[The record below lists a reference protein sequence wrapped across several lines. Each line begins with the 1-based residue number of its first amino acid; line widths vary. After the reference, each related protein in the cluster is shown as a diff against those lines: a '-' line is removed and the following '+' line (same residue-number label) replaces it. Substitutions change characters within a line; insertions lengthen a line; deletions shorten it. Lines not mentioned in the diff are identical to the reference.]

1 MALIAR
7 ASIDQV
13 REAAD
18 IVELVGQ
25 RTQLRRVG
33 TRWVGRCPFHDERTP
48 SFSVNADLKTYYC
61 FGCRAGGDVFRFV
74 QETEGLDFVGAI
86 EALADRYRIPL
97 EYEEGGRRDEGD
109 RRRRERLLDLLD
121 AAARFYE
128 RHLWESAAGE
138 AARAYLGERGLRDE
152 IVRALRLGLSPGGTL
167 LPRKAAER
175 GFTREELTAVGLVN
189 RRGNDWFA
197 GRLVFPLADSRG
209 RVVGFGAR
217 RLRDDDPIQA
227 KYINTPETEVFRK
240 GAIVYGLDRARPA
253 IAKEGRALV
262 VEGYTDVLALHQEGT
277 VTAVASMGTALTESQ
292 LRELRRLCSEVYLCF
307 DADKAGEEATLRGM
321 ELAVAQGFD
330 VRVVALPQGVDP
342 ADAPA
347 AFEERLSSAE
357 GFPVHRVRLE
367 LERARSRQEAFERV
381 RQVLA
386 RIDDSP
392 DRMDAIRLAADRL
405 GLPPE
410 TQAGLAPVSHR
421 RSGEVSPRLLEAGDR
436 LERDALAGCVAN
448 RGLVSLLRELGPEQF
463 ESELHRALRAHLVD
477 AADADADVVALLAE
491 LDARASRDEIDER
504 ATKEMLLRL
513 RERGLRRQL
522 NAEPD
527 LGRARELQSTLARVR
542 DAIAD
547 LG

>member
-152 IVRALRLGLSPGGTL
+152 IVRAFRLGLSPGGTL

-477 AADADADVVALLAE
+477 AAAADADVVALLAE

-522 NAEPD
+522 NAETD